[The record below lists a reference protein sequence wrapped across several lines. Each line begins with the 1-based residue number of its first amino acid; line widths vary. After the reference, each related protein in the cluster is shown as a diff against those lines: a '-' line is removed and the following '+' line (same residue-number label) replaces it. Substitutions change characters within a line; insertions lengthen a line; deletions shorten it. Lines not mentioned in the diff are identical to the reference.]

1 MTEQADLSFEGNPRE
16 EGHAR
21 WLAGR
26 SLGRQA
32 MAVKLNLPLGHKV
45 EIWLIGN
52 IRLQGMLR
60 LKEDLLFIEEK
71 DVASLELVVEKVP
84 FRLAEIES
92 CVRLD

>member
-1 MTEQADLSFEGNPRE
+1 
-16 EGHAR
+16 
-21 WLAGR
+21 
-26 SLGRQA
+26 
-32 MAVKLNLPLGHKV
+32 
-45 EIWLIGN
+45 
-52 IRLQGMLR
+52 MLR